1 MKLGWHGDRASG
13 APEEALICDSRAD
26 MSLASSE
33 VSPATMRQIGE
44 FQRTSESSSD
54 NRVLRVIARTNAS
67 TRRSRAAGV
76 ASAANSGGGEGDS
89 VAAGAEVAGGS
100 DLATI
105 ELHNAAS
112 TATLQAA
119 QWRPIDPLN
128 KLTSMKNRRGRQRKN
143 QHGE

>member
-1 MKLGWHGDRASG
+1 
-13 APEEALICDSRAD
+13 
-26 MSLASSE
+26 
-33 VSPATMRQIGE
+33 MRQIGE

-67 TRRSRAAGV
+67 TRRSRAVGV

-119 QWRPIDPLN
+119 QWRPIDRLN